1 MSCNTGQR
9 TLPPEERRHEARS
22 TPPPSARAAA
32 VSFVNRLRIVN
43 TRQLRSLA
51 LEARSRRSR
60 GPEWFVGNPYLLRI
74 A

>member
-1 MSCNTGQR
+1 MSCNPGQR

-22 TPPPSARAAA
+22 TPPPAARAAA

-60 GPEWFVGNPYLLRI
+60 GPEWFVGKPYL
-74 A
+74 AG